1 MRRMMQKDL
10 HRVNML
16 LSRSFTQGRIDD
28 GYQITH
34 VPMCR
39 PEFLELY
46 FSGCPDGCFVLEDA
60 GQIQAAAFCH
70 IWGKI
75 GWIGPLA
82 VIPEQHL
89 LGLGKKMTVQCMDF
103 LKKSACTTI
112 GLETSPRSNRN
123 IGFYGKLGFLPK
135 SLSIDV
141 IRRVPVPE
149 KCTYSK
155 QHDLVYYSR
164 CSESERN
171 DFLTKVR
178 FITKLAAPAVDY
190 SSLINLLPGFSFG
203 ETLLFLRH
211 KIPIACAIL
220 QTIPTSA
227 EEKPS
232 ILRSIA
238 FVAHPKAPNSYFKYF
253 IQDIETFATELGL
266 RKLHF
271 RLSSHA
277 TRVFN
282 YFLANNFR
290 IIHTDL
296 RMTLANYPEQVQPMI
311 FHMNRWA

>member
-1 MRRMMQKDL
+1 MQNDL
-10 HRVNML
+10 HRVNMM
-16 LSRSFTQGRIDD
+16 LSRSFTQARFDD

-46 FSGCPDGCFVLEDA
+46 FASCPKGCFILEDA

-70 IWGKI
+70 TWGKI

-89 LGLGKKMTVQCMDF
+89 LGLGKKITLQSIEV
-103 LKKSACTTI
+103 LKKAGCTTI

-123 IGFYGKLGFLPK
+123 IGFYGKLGFLPR

-141 IRRVPVPE
+141 IRRVPATGKRE
-149 KCTYSK
+149 RSN
-155 QHDLVYYSR
+155 QHDIVSYSR
-164 CSESERN
+164 CSESGKK
-171 DFLTKVR
+171 DFLTKAR
-178 FITKLAAPAVDY
+178 FLAKLVAPGLDY
-190 SSLINLLPGFSFG
+190 SILIDLLPKFKFG

-211 KIPIACAIL
+211 DIPIACAIL
-220 QTIPTSA
+220 QTVPTSS
-227 EEKPS
+227 EEKPL
-232 ILRSIA
+232 ILRSMA
-238 FVAHPKAPNSYFKYF
+238 FIGHPKMPNGYFRYI
-253 IQDIETFATELGL
+253 IQDVEAFAGELSL
-266 RKLHF
+266 EQIHF
-271 RLSSHA
+271 RISSHA
-277 TRVFN
+277 IRAFN

-296 RMTLANYPEQVQPMI
+296 RMTLSDYPEQVQPML